1 MKLLMESA
9 GIDFFGQRKRKHFSI
24 LCSEGIK
31 SQSTAGGTFLN
42 STYRFDASRGNLTYR
57 KDNRRN
63 KQENFTYDNLNR
75 LKTYGGIVMDYDPK
89 GNITKKGDVG
99 TFHYQTPYKPYALS
113 GADIGTNKVIPP
125 REQIIRYT
133 SFDRPS
139 VISENGYEA
148 SFIYNASGD
157 RQKMTVKK
165 GGKPLYTRYY
175 LGGRYEMDV
184 MGNSQ
189 KHRLYIGGD
198 AYTAP
203 AVYMNTGNGWALYYI
218 CRDYLGN
225 MTHLVASNGTVVQ
238 ELSYDAWGR
247 LRNPE
252 THAVYLPDNETEL
265 LLGRGYTGHEHLP
278 MFGLINMNARL
289 YDPVL
294 GRFLS
299 PDPYVQM
306 PDFTQSFNRYSYCLN
321 NPLVYV
327 DQDGEFIHLIIGA
340 VVGGVVNWATH
351 GFQFNAKGLGSF
363 AVGAAVGT
371 LSALG
376 GAWVAA
382 TFEAGGVAAGAGI
395 GAVSGGVIGGGSSF
409 LLNGGNNLIA
419 GNNFFDNWKSSLVS
433 GAIGGALS
441 GAVSGGFAG
450 GKEALRQG
458 KNVWWG
464 NDVKYGRN
472 QWSLLNTEK
481 PYQTID
487 FDISNVGSKN
497 LNDCVPTTFAELN
510 EHFGGNKSYDDYV
523 RISNYIDGEGV
534 KMRLRGYD
542 NLLNNNFE
550 SVHFDYFKLQNPE
563 YMLSVKNLGKV
574 ISVHM
579 QHGKMYHADNIR
591 FIKFYSNKVVV
602 NLRVGNYRFTNLV
615 NNTKFRAWSIS
626 GIK

>member
-1 MKLLMESA
+1 MLFRS
-9 GIDFFGQRKRKHFSI
+9 
-24 LCSEGIK
+24 
-31 SQSTAGGTFLN
+31 
-42 STYRFDASRGNLTYR
+42 
-57 KDNRRN
+57 
-63 KQENFTYDNLNR
+63 
-75 LKTYGGIVMDYDPK
+75 
-89 GNITKKGDVG
+89 
-99 TFHYQTPYKPYALS
+99 
-113 GADIGTNKVIPP
+113 
-125 REQIIRYT
+125 
-133 SFDRPS
+133 
-139 VISENGYEA
+139 
-148 SFIYNASGD
+148 
-157 RQKMTVKK
+157 
-165 GGKPLYTRYY
+165 
-175 LGGRYEMDV
+175 
-184 MGNSQ
+184 
-189 KHRLYIGGD
+189 
-198 AYTAP
+198 
-203 AVYMNTGNGWALYYI
+203 
-218 CRDYLGN
+218 
-225 MTHLVASNGTVVQ
+225 
-238 ELSYDAWGR
+238 
-247 LRNPE
+247 
-252 THAVYLPDNETEL
+252 
-265 LLGRGYTGHEHLP
+265 
-278 MFGLINMNARL
+278 
-289 YDPVL
+289 
-294 GRFLS
+294 
-299 PDPYVQM
+299 
-306 PDFTQSFNRYSYCLN
+306 
-321 NPLVYV
+321 
-327 DQDGEFIHLIIGA
+327 
-340 VVGGVVNWATH
+340 
-351 GFQFNAKGLGSF
+351 
-363 AVGAAVGT
+363 
-371 LSALG
+371 SALG

-382 TFEAGGVAAGAGI
+382 TFEAGDIAAGAGI